1 MPIQIKGRST
11 FLLSWIIKCINDR
24 NPSYPYM
31 EKNHKIF
38 IRKCLFLSLYFI
50 YFADLLSEQSK
61 LFVQQIFVLHT
72 FQDNSDKFLILSFLA
87 ALRICMMQT
96 MEVILL
102 ASKNNYVIKF
112 YLSYITLQFTVV
124 KKSKIK
130 WRNHNLCSKTCCLT
144 KNVPS
149 FVKKH
154 TKQHSPGKKKIPQ
167 IHIQTASSKE

>member
-1 MPIQIKGRST
+1 
-11 FLLSWIIKCINDR
+11 
-24 NPSYPYM
+24 M

-38 IRKCLFLSLYFI
+38 IRKCLFLCLYFI
-50 YFADLLSEQSK
+50 YFADSLSEQSK

-130 WRNHNLCSKTCCLT
+130 
-144 KNVPS
+144 
-149 FVKKH
+149 
-154 TKQHSPGKKKIPQ
+154 
-167 IHIQTASSKE
+167 